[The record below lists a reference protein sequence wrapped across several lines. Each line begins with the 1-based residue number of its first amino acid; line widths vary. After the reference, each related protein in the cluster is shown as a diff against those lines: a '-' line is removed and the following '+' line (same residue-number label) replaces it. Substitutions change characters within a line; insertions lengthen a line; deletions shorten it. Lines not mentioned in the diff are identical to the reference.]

1 MTAVY
6 QQVSPRPRAYRRVIR
21 EPREGLITHENQ
33 QVDIA
38 PVVRL
43 ATAQGADHSHSI
55 DSRIGSQQPKH
66 VIKQGV
72 TKLSQKGRSG
82 CHPSDSSRDEP
93 RTYQVAALREPPADL
108 RQR

>member
-1 MTAVY
+1 MCRPYRGCTGGGVMTAVY
-6 QQVSPRPRAYRRVIR
+6 QQVSPRPRVYLRVIR

-43 ATAQGADHSHSI
+43 TTAEGADHSHSI
-55 DSRIGSQQPKH
+55 DSRISFQQPKH

-72 TKLSQKGRSG
+72 TKFSQKSRPG
-82 CHPSDSSRDEP
+82 CHPSD
-93 RTYQVAALREPPADL
+93 
-108 RQR
+108 